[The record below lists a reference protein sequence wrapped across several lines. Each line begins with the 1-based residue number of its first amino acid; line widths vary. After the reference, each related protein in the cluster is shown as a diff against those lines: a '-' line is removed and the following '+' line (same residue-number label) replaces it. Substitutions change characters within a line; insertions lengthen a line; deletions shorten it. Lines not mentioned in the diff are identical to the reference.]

1 MDDDAKQFMTR
12 YDAVKATLAG
22 IPATEDRLAILAT
35 LAAETIA
42 AVQGR
47 NERRQLVK
55 LHAEQLAVTIR
66 AMVQQQ

>member
-1 MDDDAKQFMTR
+1 MDDEAKQFMSL
-12 YDAVKATLAG
+12 YDTVKATLAG

-42 AVQGR
+42 EAASR

-55 LHAEQLAVTIR
+55 LHAEQLSLTIR
-66 AMVQQQ
+66 AMTKQ